1 MADPITDKTELNKEI
16 NDIFPPKIYPD
27 YMKNLQFPLK
37 IGLPDRIINDIN
49 FNEDLQYGGSNLLDT
64 LSELY
69 KNSLLK
75 RSDMRK
81 IINYYKNITKN
92 NKKK

>member
-1 MADPITDKTELNKEI
+1 MADPITDKTQLNKEI
-16 NDIFPPKIYPD
+16 NDMFPPEIIPD

-37 IGLPDRIINDIN
+37 IGLPERIINDIN
-49 FNEDLQYGGSNLLDT
+49 FNENLQYGGYNLFDT

-69 KNSLLK
+69 KKSLLK

-81 IINYYKNITKN
+81 IINYYKNKTKN
-92 NKKK
+92 YKKK